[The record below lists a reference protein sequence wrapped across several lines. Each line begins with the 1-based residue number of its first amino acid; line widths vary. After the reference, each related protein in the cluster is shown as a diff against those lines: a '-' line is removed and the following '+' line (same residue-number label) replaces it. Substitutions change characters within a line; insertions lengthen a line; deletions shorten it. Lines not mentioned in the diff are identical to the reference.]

1 MSDDLR
7 AEIDTLSI
15 AEGKSAMDSARRA
28 IEAHVF
34 IRRVRNV
41 REEMLRHL
49 DERGIQLT
57 DEDIFKTVS

>member
-7 AEIDTLSI
+7 AQIDALSI

-28 IEAHVF
+28 IEARVF

-41 REEMLRHL
+41 REKMLRHL

-57 DEDIFKTVS
+57 DEDVFRTVS